1 MPFMWF
7 ASANELDRHERKF
20 FGAVLRRGYAS
31 SSMVKLLIL
40 LSMTSYSIALACI
53 FDSGFRGRTGIA
65 LTFAVGWSILTLIA
79 VLMDRKKRMRD
90 VLLTLDRCGD
100 CGQKLTGSHTF
111 KGRGINA
118 RSCCECGTL
127 WTDLDR
133 QASIE
138 SIYRTT

>member
-1 MPFMWF
+1 MDMWI
-7 ASANELDRHERKF
+7 ATGNEFDRREKKF
-20 FGAVLRRGYAS
+20 FGAMMRRGYVS
-31 SSMVKLLIL
+31 SSLVKLLIL
-40 LSMTSYSIALACI
+40 LSMTSYSIALACAI
-53 FDSGFRGRTGIA
+53 DSGFQSHAGIA
-65 LTFAVGWSILTLIA
+65 FTFALGWSALTVIAILI
-79 VLMDRKKRMRD
+79 DRKKRVRD
-90 VLLTLDRCGD
+90 VLLSLDRCGD
-100 CGQKLTGSHTF
+100 CGQKLKGSHTY